1 MRIGFSVPQFGP
13 FADPHRSAAMCT
25 ALEALGCD
33 SLWVADRLLSPLVPP
48 DGYAGGKPM
57 PSRYGTHLDPLLALG
72 AAAAA
77 TGRVRLG
84 SSTLNALWQPP
95 LVLAR
100 SLTTLDLISRGRLD
114 VGIGLGWMREE
125 YEAAGVPW
133 RGRGARLEE
142 TLDVLEAVW
151 RSGTVVHDGRLWR
164 IAESTVLPQPLQ
176 RPRPPV
182 LLGGFTP
189 FALERIGRRA
199 DGWLAAAMPVPHL
212 RGLWAVAVEAAERA
226 GRDPAVL
233 RRVFRVNAE
242 VTTAEAAAG
251 ETHRRGTVR
260 QICDHLR
267 LMCTTDTDEV
277 LVDLQLTT
285 DSAEEY
291 LALAAEFVTELNE
304 AAPGRTE
311 ADRAAAYADEASD
324 ADSCTSVARPARAA
338 SAQCGESQASAT
350 RTASR

>member
-1 MRIGFSVPQFGP
+1 MRTGFSVPQFGP
-13 FADPHRSAAMCT
+13 FADPHRSAALCT
-25 ALEALGCD
+25 ALEELGCD

-48 DGYAGGKPM
+48 AGYAGGKPM
-57 PSRYGTHLDPLLALG
+57 PLRYGTHLDPLLALG
-72 AAAAA
+72 VAAAA
-77 TGRVRLG
+77 TVRVRLG

-125 YEAAGVPW
+125 YEACGVPW

-151 RSGTVVHDGRLWR
+151 RSGTVAHTGPLWT
-164 IAESTVLPQPLQ
+164 IAESTVLPQPAQ
-176 RPRPPV
+176 TPRPPL

-199 DGWLAAAMPVPHL
+199 DGWLAASMPLPYLH
-212 RGLWAVAVEAAERA
+212 GLWAVAVEAAERA
-226 GRDPAVL
+226 GRDPALL

-242 VTTAEAAAG
+242 LTPAKAPDG

-267 LMCTTDTDEV
+267 LMCAADTDEV

-285 DSAEEY
+285 DSPEEF
-291 LALAAEFVTELNE
+291 LDLAAEFMAELR
-304 AAPGRTE
+304 GH
-311 ADRAAAYADEASD
+311 
-324 ADSCTSVARPARAA
+324 
-338 SAQCGESQASAT
+338 
-350 RTASR
+350 